1 MLPSGRCLTS
11 DPVSV
16 SPAPLTVRLIPVGR
30 RLLDPAAC
38 VDIDDI
44 KTRFPDKYDQ
54 HIEDMVNSLQHNKSL
69 QKMLTNHGWSIDTAA
84 LLK

>member
-1 MLPSGRCLTS
+1 M
-11 DPVSV
+11 
-16 SPAPLTVRLIPVGR
+16 
-30 RLLDPAAC
+30 
-38 VDIDDI
+38 DIDDI